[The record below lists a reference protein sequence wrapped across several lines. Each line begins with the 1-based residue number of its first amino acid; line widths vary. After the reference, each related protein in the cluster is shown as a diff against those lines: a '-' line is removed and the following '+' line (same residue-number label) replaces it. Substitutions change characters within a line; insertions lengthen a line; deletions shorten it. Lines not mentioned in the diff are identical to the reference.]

1 MELVEV
7 ADRLYALTPA
17 EFTQARNAAIVSAKS
32 SGDAE
37 LAANIKALRKPSTS
51 AWLVNTLARHRLP
64 QLDELL
70 GLGAELRAAQQALDG
85 DALRRLSRER
95 HACIHALTV
104 EIGRLAADAG
114 HRVADATNREITGTL
129 DAAVIDA
136 PAAAAVR
143 SGRLIRALV
152 AAGFDAVDLDGAVAV
167 PDELPQLPQSSG
179 RLRAV
184 ESAAEPVERPS
195 VQQQA
200 VDAAR
205 EQAAVAERALVR
217 ADATLSSATA
227 AVDDA
232 RVRLQ
237 EAEDEVRQ
245 ARAALTTAEQQRN
258 AAARIRTAAT
268 RDRDAAKRAVA
279 ALDGRH

>member
-1 MELVEV
+1 
-7 ADRLYALTPA
+7 
-17 EFTQARNAAIVSAKS
+17 
-32 SGDAE
+32 
-37 LAANIKALRKPSTS
+37 
-51 AWLVNTLARHRLP
+51 
-64 QLDELL
+64 
-70 GLGAELRAAQQALDG
+70 
-85 DALRRLSRER
+85 
-95 HACIHALTV
+95 
-104 EIGRLAADAG
+104 
-114 HRVADATNREITGTL
+114 
-129 DAAVIDA
+129 VIDA

-167 PDELPQLPQSSG
+167 PDELPQVPQSSG